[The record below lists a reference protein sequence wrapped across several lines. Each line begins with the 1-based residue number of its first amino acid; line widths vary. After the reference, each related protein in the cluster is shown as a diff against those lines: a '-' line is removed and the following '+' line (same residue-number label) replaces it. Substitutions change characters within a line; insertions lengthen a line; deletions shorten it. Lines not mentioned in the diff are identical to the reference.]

1 MKLNM
6 ISFSQQQ
13 DERRDPISRLQRK
26 AFLMCLVIAT
36 LFMISTGCKKF
47 AGLSLQTDATHSPYL
62 LNPDLNMTAWQYLK
76 YRSGVDTTNP
86 AWRTDTVFRLM
97 YKAVLYSGIDTNE
110 YTKPNRTFIFLHNLA
125 IQTFNATVPVTVSNT
140 CYWGYYL
147 VGPSLVPATSWT
159 QYTPAQVK
167 AWLQYL
173 IVDGEYNFNNLNP
186 NAVTVN
192 TLLPQNTDTL
202 NPQSIMVLARNDDPS
217 SGSITIN
224 NFVGSFDYTTV
235 RTGGYVSTN
244 GPIQVVGNLVIF
256 KRTQ

>member
-1 MKLNM
+1 MK
-6 ISFSQQQ
+6 
-13 DERRDPISRLQRK
+13 RYW
-26 AFLMCLVIAT
+26 
-36 LFMISTGCKKF
+36 LFFILLLAVSTGCKKF
-47 AGLSLQTDATHSPYL
+47 LGLSLQTNASYSPYL
-62 LNPDLNMTAWQYLK
+62 LNPNLNMTAWQYLK
-76 YRSGVDTTNP
+76 YRSGADPTNP
-86 AWRTDTVFRLM
+86 NWQTDTVFKLM
-97 YKAVLYSGIDTNE
+97 YEAVLYSGIDTNE

-125 IQTFNATVPVTVSNT
+125 VQTFNATVPVTVSND

-147 VGPSLVPATSWT
+147 VDSIPATSWT

-173 IVDGEYNFNNLNP
+173 IVNGEYNFNNLTP
-186 NAVTVN
+186 NAVTVS

-202 NPQSIMVLARNDDPS
+202 NPTSIMVLSRNDDPS

-224 NFVGSFDYTTV
+224 NFVNSYSSTTV
-235 RTGGYVSTN
+235 RSGGYVSTN